1 MIGRLKGVVLERR
14 PPHLLLDVGGVG
26 YELEAPLSVFFDLP
40 ADGEA
45 VELHTH
51 LVVREDAH
59 LLFGFRQRAERDLFR
74 TLIRVSGVGPKL
86 ALTLLSGI
94 EAPRFVRCVQE
105 GDVATLTRLPG
116 VGKKTAERLVVEMR
130 DRIATAFADAFPAE
144 PGAEPAPS
152 PPGAEGVARIAE
164 EAEGALVALGYRPAE
179 AARMVGA
186 VLEDGLSTEEV
197 LRRALRGVVAP

>member
-14 PPHLLLDVGGVG
+14 PPQLLLDVGGVG
-26 YELEAPLSVFFDLP
+26 YELEAPLSAFFDLP

-74 TLIRVSGVGPKL
+74 SLIRVSGVGPKL

-116 VGKKTAERLVVEMR
+116 VGKKTAERAGVGR
-130 DRIATAFADAFPAE
+130 HDAIAAGVADALATE
-144 PGAEPAPS
+144 HGAAAA
-152 PPGAEGVARIAE
+152 PPGAARIAE

-179 AARMVGA
+179 AARMVSA

>member
-14 PPHLLLDVGGVG
+14 PPQLLLDVGGVG
-26 YELEAPLSVFFDLP
+26 YELEAPLSAFFDLP

-74 TLIRVSGVGPKL
+74 SLIRVSGVGPKL

-130 DRIATAFADAFPAE
+130 DRIAAAFADAFPAE
-144 PGAEPAPS
+144 SGAEPAP
-152 PPGAEGVARIAE
+152 PVAAEGAARIAE

-179 AARMVGA
+179 AARMVSA

>member
-1 MIGRLKGVVLERR
+1 MIGRLKGIVVERR
-14 PPHLLLDVGGVG
+14 PQQLLLDVGGVG

-59 LLFGFRQRAERDLFR
+59 LLFGFCQRAERDLFR
-74 TLIRVSGVGPKL
+74 SLIRVSGVGPKL

-94 EAPRFVRCVQE
+94 EAPRFVRCLQE

-130 DRIATAFADAFPAE
+130 DRIAAAFTDAFPAE
-144 PGAEPAPS
+144 AGAEPAPVAA
-152 PPGAEGVARIAE
+152 GAEGAARIAE
-164 EAEGALVALGYRPAE
+164 EAEGALVALGYRPSE
-179 AARMVGA
+179 AARMVSA
-186 VLEDGLSTEEV
+186 VLEDDLTTEEV